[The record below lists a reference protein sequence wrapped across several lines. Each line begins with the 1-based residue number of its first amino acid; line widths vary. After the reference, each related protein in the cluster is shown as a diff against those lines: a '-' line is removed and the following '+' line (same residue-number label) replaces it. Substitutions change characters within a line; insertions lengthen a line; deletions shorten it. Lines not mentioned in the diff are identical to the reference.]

1 MKLPTLTTSKM
12 PGETEQQYTAWIL
25 YCDAGSLAKLHRS
38 WEGLQ
43 RGFSDPSSESEVL
56 RERLGSAPTVRT
68 LAQWSKKYRW
78 VERRDMKLAQELEVM
93 KEKVAK
99 IKREKT
105 YKIAEIFERA
115 LVLLLKKIRSGYQP
129 TIQES
134 KQLWEMVRTELGESI
149 SKHEVV
155 AINEAEQVPPTEEEK
170 ELGRAIDD
178 AIIEHYRKQAQKR
191 RAENV

>member
-1 MKLPTLTTSKM
+1 M

-25 YCDAGSLAKLHRS
+25 YCDAGSLTKLHRS
-38 WEGLQ
+38 WENLQ
-43 RGFSDPSSESEVL
+43 RGFSDSSSDYGAL
-56 RERLGSAPTVRT
+56 RERLGSAPTLRT

-78 VERRDMKLAQELEVM
+78 VERTDLKLSQELEVM
-93 KEKVAK
+93 KERVEK

-149 SKHEVV
+149 SKHEFVP
-155 AINEAEQVPPTEEEK
+155 INEAEQQPPTPEEE
-170 ELGRAIDD
+170 ELGKEIDEAMKRYYD
-178 AIIEHYRKQAQKR
+178 KQRKKKYQNN
-191 RAENV
+191 ENV